1 MRRARI
7 TRATLA
13 IEPPRRSLYGTGM
26 DAKTGL
32 QGALE
37 DSAHARERAGSSKL
51 RDPKLRDP
59 RLDVFRGLGMFIILI
74 AHIPENKFA
83 SWIPARFGY
92 SDAAD
97 LFVFCSGMAS
107 AFAFASLF
115 EKRGWW
121 LGAARILHRVWQ
133 VYWAHIGSFV
143 VVVSIAA
150 LMDGA
155 RGGDFYVSERLNL
168 AGFFDAGADNLARVA
183 TLRIVPDYFDI
194 LPMYL
199 VLLAMIPLMM
209 ALRSLNRAAPFA
221 LMLFLWAAAFVW
233 GVNFIGRP
241 GPDPAWYF
249 NPLGWQLVFFAGF
262 ALARGWVPAPPVN
275 AWLIGLCTAFV
286 IACAPISCGAQAL
299 CHSGYAASPWLA
311 SLNDFLHPLA
321 DKTNYDPL
329 RFVHFLATAYLAF
342 AASGPRGSRLHARGF
357 ETLRRVG
364 QQTLAVF
371 LAGMALAQ
379 ILGMLLDVMG
389 SGWAQNVLVNA
400 LGLASLVLVARAAN
414 WFRKAPWRLPT

>member
-1 MRRARI
+1 MNAKSGMQS
-7 TRATLA
+7 ALK
-13 IEPPRRSLYGTGM
+13 EPPV
-26 DAKTGL
+26 AK
-32 QGALE
+32 
-37 DSAHARERAGSSKL
+37 RV
-51 RDPKLRDP
+51 RDP

-74 AHIPENKFA
+74 AHIPENNLA

-107 AFAFASLF
+107 AFAFASIF

-150 LMDGA
+150 LMDNA
-155 RGGDFYVSERLNL
+155 RGVDLYVNERLNL
-168 AGFFDAGADNLARVA
+168 SGFFDAGAHNLAGLA
-183 TLRIVPDYFDI
+183 SLRIVPDYFDI

-209 ALRSLNRAAPFA
+209 GLRSFNRAAPFA
-221 LMLFLWAAAFVW
+221 LMLVLWAASYLW
-233 GVNFIGRP
+233 GVNLTGRL
-241 GPDPAWYF
+241 GPDPGWYF

-262 ALARGWVPAPPVN
+262 ALARGWIAAPPVN
-275 AWLIGLCTAFV
+275 AWLIGLSAVLV
-286 IACAPISCGAQAL
+286 IACAPISCGAEPL
-299 CHSGYAASPWLA
+299 CHGGYAASPLLA
-311 SLNDFLHPLA
+311 SLNEALHPFA
-321 DKTNYDPL
+321 DKTNYGPL
-329 RFVHFLATAYLAF
+329 RFIHFLATAYLAF
-342 AASGPRGSRLHARGF
+342 AAAGPRGERLHAPVF

-371 LAGMALAQ
+371 LAGLALAQ
-379 ILGMLLDVMG
+379 IGGMLIDVMG
-389 SGWAQNVLVNA
+389 ATWAPTLFVNA
-400 LGLASLVLVARAAN
+400 LGIASLIIVARVAN